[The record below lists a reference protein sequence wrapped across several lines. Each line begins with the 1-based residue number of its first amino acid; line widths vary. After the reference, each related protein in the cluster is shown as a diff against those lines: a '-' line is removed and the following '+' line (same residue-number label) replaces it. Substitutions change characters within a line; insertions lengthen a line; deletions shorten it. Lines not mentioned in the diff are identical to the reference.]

1 MLTRKVTDDD
11 RFINLPSS
19 AQALYLHLSMC
30 ADDDGFCNQVTV
42 CMFRAH
48 ATTADLQ
55 ALLNNRFL
63 LEFESGVIVIRHW
76 RLANSLRKDRYS
88 PTVYQEE
95 FEQLGFESAGVYA
108 IDPAGHQAVA
118 DGLPDGCQTVTQRV
132 TEGIPKVAQ
141 RLPKGCPNI
150 SKVKLSKV
158 KLSKDKLSKGGA
170 GGTRTTTPKKKK
182 TSVDLF
188 NELENGRLS
197 PVFETV
203 LKWMQYKDESGKPYK
218 TETGMQSFITQV
230 EKHLHEFGAAA
241 VADCIELSMS
251 NNYQGVVW
259 DRLKKQTASNSDS
272 NPFLRMLQESEANDG
287 TGNIEDPISFEGGIP
302 DVLPGFEGR

>member
-1 MLTRKVTDDD
+1 MFAKTIIDSDA
-11 RFINLPSS
+11 FIDMSAS
-19 AQALYLHLSMC
+19 AQALYFHLAMR
-30 ADDDGFCNQVTV
+30 ADDDGFVNAPKKIQRMVN
-42 CMFRAH
+42 ASDD
-48 ATTADLQ
+48 DLKILI
-55 ALLNNRFL
+55 AKRFL
-63 LEFESGVIVIRHW
+63 IPFDSGVVVIKHW
-76 RLANSLRKDRYS
+76 KIHNYIQGDRYK
-88 PTVYQEE
+88 PTVYTEE
-95 FEQLGFESAGVYA
+95 KSLLDVKPNKAYTLNVSKMDTGCIQDVSKTETQVRLGKVR
-108 IDPAGHQAVA
+108 ID
-118 DGLPDGCQTVTQRV
+118 
-132 TEGIPKVAQ
+132 KVS
-141 RLPKGCPNI
+141 I
-150 SKVKLSKV
+150 EKVRE
-158 KLSKDKLSKGGA
+158 GGA

-218 TETGMQSFITQV
+218 TETGMKSFITQV
-230 EKHLHEFGAAA
+230 EKHLHEYGAAA

-287 TGNIEDPISFEGGIP
+287 TGNTEDSISFEGGIP
-302 DVLPGFEGR
+302 DVLPGFEGW

>member
-1 MLTRKVTDDD
+1 MFSLGVLETDAFLDMP
-11 RFINLPSS
+11 LS
-19 AQALYLHLSMC
+19 AQALYFHLSLR
-30 ADDDGFCNQVTV
+30 ADDDGFIGNPKRITQNIG
-42 CMFRAH
+42 ASLD
-48 ATTADLQ
+48 DLRILV
-55 ALLNNRFL
+55 AKRFVL
-63 LEFESGVIVIRHW
+63 TFEDGVIVIKHW
-76 RLANSLRKDRYS
+76 RMHNTIKKDRYTATNYS
-88 PTVYQEE
+88 EDLKLLHIKENGAYTFREDCGAQMENKW
-95 FEQLGFESAGVYA
+95 S
-108 IDPAGHQAVA
+108 A
-118 DGLPDGCQTVTQRV
+118 DGAQMEHLSSTGL
-132 TEGIPKVAQ
+132 GI
-141 RLPKGCPNI
+141 GI
-150 SKVKLSKV
+150 D
-158 KLSKDKLSKGGA
+158 KDKVSIDKVSKGGA

-197 PVFETV
+197 PVFDTV

-218 TETGMQSFITQV
+218 TETGMKSFITQV

-287 TGNIEDPISFEGGIP
+287 TGNTEDSISFEGGIP
-302 DVLPGFEGR
+302 DVLPGFEGW

>member
-1 MLTRKVTDDD
+1 MFSLGVLETDAFLDMP
-11 RFINLPSS
+11 LS
-19 AQALYLHLSMC
+19 AQALYFHLSLR
-30 ADDDGFCNQVTV
+30 ADDDGFIGNPKRITQNIG
-42 CMFRAH
+42 ASLD
-48 ATTADLQ
+48 DLRILI
-55 ALLNNRFL
+55 AKRFVL
-63 LEFESGVIVIRHW
+63 TFEDGVIVIKHW
-76 RLANSLRKDRYS
+76 RMHNTIKKDRYTATNYS
-88 PTVYQEE
+88 EDLKLLHIKENGAYTFREDCGA
-95 FEQLGFESAGVYA
+95 QLENKWS
-108 IDPAGHQAVA
+108 A
-118 DGLPDGCQTVTQRV
+118 DGEQMEHLSSTGL
-132 TEGIPKVAQ
+132 GI
-141 RLPKGCPNI
+141 GI
-150 SKVKLSKV
+150 D
-158 KLSKDKLSKGGA
+158 KDKVSIDKVSKGGA

-197 PVFETV
+197 PVFDTV

-218 TETGMQSFITQV
+218 TETGMKSFITQV

-287 TGNIEDPISFEGGIP
+287 TGNTEDSISFEGGIP
-302 DVLPGFEGR
+302 DVLPGFEGW

>member
-11 RFINLPSS
+11 HFINLSSS
-19 AQALYLHLSMC
+19 AQALYLHLSMS
-30 ADDDGFCNQVTV
+30 ADDDGFCNQVSI

-48 ATTADLQ
+48 ASVTDLQ
-55 ALLNNRFL
+55 ALLDNKYL
-63 LEFESGVIVIRHW
+63 IQFENGVIVIKHW
-76 RLANSLRKDRYS
+76 RMANSLRSDRHK
-88 PTVYQEE
+88 PTNFQEE
-95 FEQLGFESAGVYA
+95 LARLELKDNGAYTLKS
-108 IDPAGHQAVA
+108 DAVA
-118 DGLPDGCQTVTQRV
+118 ERVPDGCQM
-132 TEGIPKVAQ
+132 VAE
-141 RLPKGCPNI
+141 RLPQYN
-150 SKVKLSKV
+150 LSKDN
-158 KLSKDKLSKGGA
+158 LSKDKLSKGGA

-197 PVFETV
+197 PVFDTV

-218 TETGMQSFITQV
+218 TETGMKSFITQV

-259 DRLKKQTASNSDS
+259 DRLKKQTASNGDS

-287 TGNIEDPISFEGGIP
+287 TGNTEDSISFEGGIP
-302 DVLPGFEGR
+302 DVLPGFEGW

>member
-1 MLTRKVTDDD
+1 MGERRMLTRKVTDDD

-95 FEQLGFESAGVYA
+95 FQQLGFERAGVYA

-118 DGLPDGCQTVTQRV
+118 DGLPDGCQTVTQQA
-132 TEGIPKVAQ
+132 TEGVPQVAQ

-150 SKVKLSKV
+150 SKD
-158 KLSKDKLSKGGA
+158 KLSKDKLSKGGNA
-170 GGTRTTTPKKKK
+170 
-182 TSVDLF
+182 
-188 NELENGRLS
+188 
-197 PVFETV
+197 
-203 LKWMQYKDESGKPYK
+203 GKPRTPRKNLTEQNLEMLQGISDIPDHVRGLLEEWLTYK
-218 TETGMQSFITQV
+218 GQNKQGYSEQGLKMLVKRFLNNVSLYGLDAVREVV
-230 EKHLHEFGAAA
+230 EN
-241 VADCIELSMS
+241 SMS
-251 NNYQGVVW
+251 NEYKGITW
-259 DRLKKQTASNSDS
+259 DRLKAPRGNSNSNS
-272 NPFLRMLQESEANDG
+272 NWFLAQIKKESNEQSGDNQG
-287 TGNIEDPISFEGGIP
+287 TGNFESGVPI
-302 DVLPGFEGR
+302 VLPWAD